1 MMLEQIIE
9 TYGTKA
15 DYYDYNTGTTFRI
28 TKMYYDEDK
37 DVTRVPAY
45 EEGEYIGTALMKGN
59 WCKQNE

>member
-1 MMLEQIIE
+1 
-9 TYGTKA
+9 
-15 DYYDYNTGTTFRI
+15 
-28 TKMYYDEDK
+28 MYYDEDK